1 MFNLFKKKEE
11 KPSKQLNWERQDTFD
26 QYLKIISAN
35 DQRIISLLKD
45 IMKKEK
51 ITNDSDEILN
61 GLKSWVGPE
70 GKLGYGLLIY
80 IGTSIMDKLSNI
92 EKLLKS
98 NIQSDNGN
106 N

>member
-11 KPSKQLNWERQDTFD
+11 KPQELLCWQKPKAIEASSEIDKFVNGKKLELIEKLASKVGIEDIDIETLAGISCWAGPDT
-26 QYLKIISAN
+26 
-35 DQRIISLLKD
+35 
-45 IMKKEK
+45 
-51 ITNDSDEILN
+51 TT
-61 GLKSWVGPE
+61 
-70 GKLGYGLLIY
+70 GYGLLIY

-98 NIQSDNGN
+98 NAQSNDGN